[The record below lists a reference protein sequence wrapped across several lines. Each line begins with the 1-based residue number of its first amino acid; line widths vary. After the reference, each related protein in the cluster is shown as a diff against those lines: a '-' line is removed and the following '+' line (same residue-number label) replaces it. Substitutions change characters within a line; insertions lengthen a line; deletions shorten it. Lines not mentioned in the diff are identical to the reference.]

1 MELKSMQGLK
11 RSLLVFAS
19 CWPLRP
25 PVVKT
30 IYIDVFYS
38 HESSSEAEYVV
49 VVNLWPI
56 WVLPNAFVCRFDCF
70 TLVPDPIYYLNKIIH
85 VR

>member
-49 VVNLWPI
+49 VVNLYDPSEFCQMHLCVGLI
-56 WVLPNAFVCRFDCF
+56 VLPLSRTLF
-70 TLVPDPIYYLNKIIH
+70 TI
-85 VR
+85 